1 MHDPSADR
9 GLADKTYKAL
19 QKGAGESVP
28 KKDESRGCDE
38 DLEALLGNK
47 NFDGTE
53 AAHVAALAACTTNMR
68 SSDPAD

>member
-9 GLADKTYKAL
+9 GMADKAYKAL

-28 KKDESRGCDE
+28 KRMKAE
-38 DLEALLGNK
+38 DAMRTWKHCLVQEL
-47 NFDGTE
+47 DGTE